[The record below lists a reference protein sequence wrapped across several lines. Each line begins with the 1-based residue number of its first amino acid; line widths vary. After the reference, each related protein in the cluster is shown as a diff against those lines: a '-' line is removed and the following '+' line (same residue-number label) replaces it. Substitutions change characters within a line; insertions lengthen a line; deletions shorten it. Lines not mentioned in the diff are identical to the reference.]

1 MVGFKA
7 AAAAA
12 LIAGASA
19 QVVDLASN
27 KASSFRILYQNNLNM
42 TDDVNH
48 MSALLL
54 DPMTYSAAAG
64 ACGALN
70 ENLLSKTVLMQYKN
84 DFLPQLSYIEYAG
97 YTPSS
102 ASQAF
107 WLADNTVV
115 VATQG
120 GSSFKF
126 PAASTYSGQSLP
138 ILCTNSQGQALGGN
152 TFGYSQ
158 APANARVT
166 VPAAQGNQ
174 YTGFRNQKA
183 FRFNG
188 IRYAA
193 NPGRFEY
200 TTVTNATN
208 QKFDAEIFGS
218 QCLQQYGGG
227 SEDCFF
233 LNIQTPFSMSWT
245 RSVSSSCH

>member
-19 QVVDLASN
+19 QVVDVATN

-42 TDDVNH
+42 TDDRNH

-54 DPMTYSAAAG
+54 DPMLPGAAAA
-64 ACGALN
+64 ACEALN
-70 ENLLSKTVLMQYKN
+70 ENLLSKNVLMQYKA
-84 DFLPQLSYIEYAG
+84 DFIPQLSYIEYAG

-107 WLADNTVV
+107 YLANNQVV

-126 PAASTYSGQSLP
+126 PDASSYSGQQLP
-138 ILCTNSQGQALGGN
+138 VLCTNAQGNALGGN

-158 APANARVT
+158 APAAARVT
-166 VPAAQGNQ
+166 VPAAKGNQ

-200 TTVTNATN
+200 STVTNATN
-208 QKFDAEIFGS
+208 QMFDAEIFGS

-227 SEDCFF
+227 KEDCFF
-233 LNIQTPFSMSWT
+233 LNVQTPFSMS
-245 RSVSSSCH
+245 